1 MSKSERK
8 NLYAIVN
15 STYNVSNADCD
26 KIEINNLEVKNA
38 ETKSNKVEDKLDET
52 GVVNKSYI
60 CDDTLE
66 NKF

>member
-1 MSKSERK
+1 MSNSERK

-15 STYNVSNADCD
+15 STDNVSNADCD
-26 KIEINNLEVKNA
+26 KIEIYNLEVKNV
-38 ETKSNKVEDKLDET
+38 ETESNKVEDKLDET

-60 CDDTLE
+60 FDDTLE